1 MGCQGFLLCT
11 LKLAN
16 FFLAL
21 AGVLA
26 VVYAVWMLGEYNR
39 HTDPDD
45 VAAAVAVPAGPFAV
59 PLGPSF
65 LAAVAK
71 GRLGSVSSPA
81 DALGSDEP
89 RFELPKPWFI
99 YAFLGAGVFIA
110 CVTFIDSRMV
120 FRYIDYWARSSG
132 PVGHSGHAKD
142 ECLRVAPAPD
152 LAAHLLLRTQ
162 YTFGLGVLLLLQG
175 TIAAALYL
183 DRSWE
188 RDLPDD
194 PTGELARTKEFVLK
208 NLEICKWVGLA
219 IISLEVLAL
228 LLAMTLRAMQ
238 DGRSQFEDE
247 DDEYLRPA
255 GRQPLLPRQAPAPAH
270 VASLPPTASAADPR
284 SAGKT
289 DPWRTR
295 MLDKYG
301 LDTNEFT
308 YNAEGG
314 RLAAQAGSRPARG
327 PEGRGSGTCTIL

>member
-45 VAAAVAVPAGPFAV
+45 VAAAVAVPAASFAA
-59 PLGPSF
+59 PAGPSF

-71 GRLGSVSSPA
+71 GRLGSVSSPV

-110 CVTFIDSRMV
+110 CVTFIGAV
-120 FRYIDYWARSSG
+120 AGESG
-132 PVGHSGHAKD
+132 HACCLSCTGHAKD

-152 LAAHLLLRTQ
+152 LAVHLLFHPQ

-175 TIAAALYL
+175 TTAAALYL

-194 PTGELARTKEFVLK
+194 PTGELERTKAFVLK

-238 DGRSQFEDE
+238 DGRRHFEDE

-255 GRQPLLPRQAPAPAH
+255 GRQPLLPRQAAAPAH

>member
-1 MGCQGFLLCT
+1 
-11 LKLAN
+11 
-16 FFLAL
+16 
-21 AGVLA
+21 
-26 VVYAVWMLGEYNR
+26 MLGEYNR

-45 VAAAVAVPAGPFAV
+45 VAAAVAVPAGPFSV
-59 PLGPSF
+59 PVGPSF
-65 LAAVAK
+65 LAALTK
-71 GRLGSVSSPA
+71 GRLGSVSSPV

-110 CVTFIDSRMV
+110 CVTFIGAV
-120 FRYIDYWARSSG
+120 AG
-132 PVGHSGHAKD
+132 ESGHAC
-142 ECLRVAPAPD
+142 CLSC
-152 LAAHLLLRTQ
+152 

-188 RDLPDD
+188 RVSAFAARAFAYGLDLPDD
-194 PTGELARTKEFVLK
+194 PTGELEHTKEFVLQ

-238 DGRSQFEDE
+238 DGRRHFEDE

-255 GRQPLLPRQAPAPAH
+255 GRQPLLPRQAAAPAH

-327 PEGRGSGTCTIL
+327 PEGRSSGTCTIL